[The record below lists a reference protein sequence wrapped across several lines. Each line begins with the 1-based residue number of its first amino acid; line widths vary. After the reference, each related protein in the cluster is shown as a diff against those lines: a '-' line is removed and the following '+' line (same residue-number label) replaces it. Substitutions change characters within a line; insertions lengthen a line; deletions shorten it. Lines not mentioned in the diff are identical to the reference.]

1 MTAFENNIPDDMKE
15 ITQFLIR
22 NELQHL
28 KEKFEVEEI
37 TIPALLQMDDA
48 DLKEIGIKKGPRVL
62 LLAAAKELQEK
73 TGNIL
78 YLVNR
83 GCLDKFFLKK

>member
-1 MTAFENNIPDDMKE
+1 MTASENNIPDDMKE

-83 GCLDKFFLKK
+83 G